1 MAATSTT
8 APAVP
13 FRQPVPTGHA
23 SAGPDAIQPMT
34 ETTVKGVSSFIR
46 GDRRGV
52 ADGVGTVL
60 QLTAYALRRVANL
73 PFIGG
78 YDHGCRPDRTSSRS
92 PAAAASAG
100 PTRNAAWTHRSA
112 GARPSTQPTATS
124 AGPAASRNAAR
135 AHRSAASARA
145 RPADT
150 ARAYR
155 SAVARSCTQPAGPV
169 NSTRNEPPC
178 DQQGSVSAFGCAQ
191 RLMFAG

>member
-78 YDHGCRPDRTSSRS
+78 TIMDADPTVPHPDPPQPPPRPDPPGTPPGPIDPPVHDPVPNPPPPQPDLPPPGTPPGPIDPPPLPERD
-92 PAAAASAG
+92 P
-100 PTRNAAWTHRSA
+100 PTRPEPIDPPLHD
-112 GARPSTQPTATS
+112 
-124 AGPAASRNAAR
+124 PAPN
-135 AHRSAASARA
+135 
-145 RPADT
+145 P
-150 ARAYR
+150 
-155 SAVARSCTQPAGPV
+155 PV
-169 NSTRNEPPC
+169 
-178 DQQGSVSAFGCAQ
+178 
-191 RLMFAG
+191 L